1 MTVDLT
7 RQQDGRRQ
15 ITLGVVEWWIVGSGA
30 SLLFV
35 LVGMIYTGI
44 TGKLSEQGATQKDM
58 QLVMQTMAQQQAVTS
73 GQITTLTS
81 QLADIP
87 QMRTNVA
94 EIKVRVD
101 RHEQDIKEIRAN
113 RGLR

>member
-7 RQQDGRRQ
+7 RQQDGRRT
-15 ITLGVVEWWIVGSGA
+15 ITLGVVEWSIVGAGA
-30 SLLFV
+30 SLLFL
-35 LVGMIYTGI
+35 LVGMLYTGI
-44 TGKLSEQGATQKDM
+44 TGKIGEQAVTQKDM
-58 QLVMQTMAQQQAVTS
+58 QAVMQTMAQQQAVTS